1 MKKTLLVALA
11 VCLVAGS
18 AQSARKAKPAEGRGQ
33 AIDLLAQGQAME
45 ADGDTQGAFTAY
57 QQSAQVAPS
66 PAAYYNLGRIAAAR
80 GDKAAAI
87 EYLRKAL
94 ELNPGYQS
102 ARVELARLE
111 GGGAV
116 AATSGDAPMN
126 VDVMQN
132 EQRTIRSLRNPV
144 VVETDFAATDAG
156 EPLET
161 AQVIP
166 PAPQR
171 PGAGDPPAA
180 SAAPQNPPPAE
191 AARAAVEPQGP
202 VKVRHETKPLVR
214 DNRMGDPAKP
224 ATPAQAPP
232 AEAGREQRPVPPQ
245 EPGVRMEPVQA
256 AGGATRG
263 GPQGG
268 VHGAEAINAVAFGP
282 EDPEVAKKSAT
293 VPAMGSSSE
302 IVLGTFEFHKDRAER
317 YRLANRW
324 ADAAMEYEVALKM
337 RPDDGGLRALYAEAL
352 SRSGEADL
360 SVDQMARAAGSAP
373 DDPKVYF
380 RMGNVYRD
388 QKKYDQAIGAYRRA
402 LDLDPSD
409 KFAHNNLGVVY
420 MEKGD
425 YASAVRSF
433 KRVVELDPAYDK
445 AVLNLGI
452 IYDDN
457 LADKA
462 QAAKYYQR
470 YLDLRGERSAEVQ
483 RWLDAIN
490 RQAGGGQAQ

>member
-33 AIDLLAQGQAME
+33 AIDLLAQGQALE
-45 ADGDTQGAFTAY
+45 ADGDSQGAFTAY
-57 QQSAQVAPS
+57 QQSVQVAPS
-66 PAAYYNLGRIAAAR
+66 PAAYYNLGRLAAAR

-102 ARVELARLE
+102 ARAELARLE
-111 GGGAV
+111 GGR
-116 AATSGDAPMN
+116 AAHATGGDTPMN

-144 VVETDFAATDAG
+144 VVETDIADAAS

-161 AQVIP
+161 AQVVP
-166 PAPQR
+166 TAPQR
-171 PGAGDPPAA
+171 SGAGDRPAA
-180 SAAPQNPPPAE
+180 STAPQNAPPAE

-202 VKVRHETKPLVR
+202 VKVVHETSPLVR
-214 DNRMGDPAKP
+214 DNRTGDPAK
-224 ATPAQAPP
+224 TSAPRP
-232 AEAGREQRPVPPQ
+232 SMPVEAGREPRPAPPQ
-245 EPGVRMEPVQA
+245 GPGISMDPVQA

-282 EDPEVAKKSAT
+282 DDPEVTKKSAT

-302 IVLGTFEFHKDRAER
+302 IVLGTFEFHKDKAER

-337 RPDDGGLRALYAEAL
+337 RPDDAPLRALYAESLSRAGDAAL
-352 SRSGEADL
+352 S
-360 SVDQMARAAGSAP
+360 VNQMARAAGAAP

-388 QKKYDQAIGAYRRA
+388 QKNYDQAIGAYRRA
-402 LDLDPSD
+402 LDLDPGD
-409 KFAHNNLGVVY
+409 KFVHNNLGVVY

-425 YASAVRSF
+425 HASAVRSF

-457 LADKA
+457 LADKE

-470 YLDLRGERSAEVQ
+470 YLDLRGDRSAEVR

-490 RQAGGGQAQ
+490 RQQGGGQPQ